1 MVGQDIVSWNALING
16 YASYGRGIDAVS
28 VFREMEANDV
38 QPDVVT
44 FVGVLSAC
52 SRAGLIDEGLD
63 FFSSM
68 TKDYSLQPVAIH
80 YACMVDILGRAGRLT
95 EAFELIQGMQIQPD
109 AGVWGALLGACRLHK
124 NDELA
129 QVAANK
135 LLELGPRKS
144 S

>member
-1 MVGQDIVSWNALING
+1 
-16 YASYGRGIDAVS
+16 
-28 VFREMEANDV
+28 
-38 QPDVVT
+38 
-44 FVGVLSAC
+44 
-52 SRAGLIDEGLD
+52 
-63 FFSSM
+63 
-68 TKDYSLQPVAIH
+68 
-80 YACMVDILGRAGRLT
+80 MVDILGRAGRLT